1 MYWCGLIHTLWIPGV
16 GLTRGEGGGGIGDI
30 FGMIPQLLIGTI
42 ILLLGIYLVNTEKKP
57 DSDSN
62 KNNEYQHGLNF
73 YLGIGLIIIGSVISL
88 NLFFGIEFIT
98 SLFDNN

>member
-1 MYWCGLIHTLWIPGV
+1 MSYKKGGNKFFDIFKV
-16 GLTRGEGGGGIGDI
+16 GAVTSAGAI

-42 ILLLGIYLVNTEKKP
+42 ILLLGIYLVNTEKKS
-57 DSDSN
+57 DSNSN